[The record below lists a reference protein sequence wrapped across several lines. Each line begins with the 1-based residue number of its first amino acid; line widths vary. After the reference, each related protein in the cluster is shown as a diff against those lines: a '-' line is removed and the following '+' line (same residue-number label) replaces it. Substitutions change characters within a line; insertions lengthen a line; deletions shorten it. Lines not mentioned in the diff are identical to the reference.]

1 MKRIY
6 VGSIMKRIA
15 KNNNNEE
22 EKKKEEESK
31 RYSTIQKLINNV

>member
-31 RYSTIQKLINNV
+31 RYSNIQKLINNV